1 LDIWLG
7 SFAGTLLLLLRRMY
21 LKIRI
26 FLLNV
31 IMLSRM
37 CVLVFLCMYEI
48 HIYAAVYLRCYNIR
62 CLKMFVSGKLDVLV
76 LDVINL

>member
-1 LDIWLG
+1 
-7 SFAGTLLLLLRRMY
+7 
-21 LKIRI
+21 
-26 FLLNV
+26 
-31 IMLSRM
+31 M
-37 CVLVFLCMYEI
+37 CVLIFLCMYEI